1 MKGSSRIVVL
11 LVTAALL
18 VVAFVVLAPKD
29 DETAGG
35 APGTVAAAP
44 APAQTT
50 TTQAAPPPAPAPRYD
65 SVRVRAGKPV
75 GGVKRIEI
83 EKGERA
89 RIQVTSSDTEDE
101 VHLHGYDLSKQLP
114 AGGRVRFAFEA
125 DAEGIFE
132 LELERAGVQIAELVV
147 EPG

>member
-29 DETAGG
+29 DEPAGG
-35 APGTVAAAP
+35 ASGTVTST

>member
-29 DETAGG
+29 DEPAGG
-35 APGTVAAAP
+35 ASGTVTATAP
-44 APAQTT
+44 PQTT

-65 SVRVRAGKPV
+65 TVRVRAGKPV

-89 RIQVTSSDTEDE
+89 RIEVRSSDTEDE

>member
-1 MKGSSRIVVL
+1 MTGSSRIVVL

-29 DETAGG
+29 DEPAGG
-35 APGTVAAAP
+35 ASGTVTST

-89 RIQVTSSDTEDE
+89 RIEVRSSDTEDE

>member
-1 MKGSSRIVVL
+1 MTGSSRIVVL

-29 DETAGG
+29 DEPAGG
-35 APGTVAAAP
+35 ASGTVTST

-65 SVRVRAGKPV
+65 TVRVRAGKPV